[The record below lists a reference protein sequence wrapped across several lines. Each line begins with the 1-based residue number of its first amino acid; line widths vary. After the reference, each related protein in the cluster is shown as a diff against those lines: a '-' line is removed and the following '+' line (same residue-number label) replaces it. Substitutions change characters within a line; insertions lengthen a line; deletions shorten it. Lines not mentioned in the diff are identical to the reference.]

1 MKKYLN
7 IKTILLAISI
17 LIIVAGIVN
26 IFINDFNKSL
36 EYKAGTRIEVYIEKG
51 YEKQEIINIAKETF
65 GNTEILFYEV
75 EKLNQVAG
83 IKVAEYSK
91 EELES
96 YTDKIAKKYNIEK
109 EEIEYYEISIP
120 ETKIIT
126 IVKPYILPLLF
137 ITTLSLIYIIIKNY
151 KSNNV
156 VRISLK
162 ILGILVITLGL
173 YFSLVSLLKLQF
185 SIYTMPLALA
195 IYTVSMLVA
204 VNKKCE

>member
-7 IKTILLAISI
+7 IKTILLVISI

-36 EYKAGTRIEVYIEKG
+36 EYKAATRIEVYIEKG

-65 GNTEILFYEV
+65 QDEEILFYEV

-83 IKVAEYSK
+83 IKVGEYSK

-96 YTDKIAKKYNIEK
+96 YIDKIAEKYNIDKEK
-109 EEIEYYEISIP
+109 MEYYEISIP
-120 ETKIIT
+120 ETKTIT

-151 KSNNV
+151 RSNNV
-156 VRISLK
+156 VRISLR
-162 ILGILVITLGL
+162 ILGILVITLGI
-173 YFSLVSLLKLQF
+173 YFSLISLLKLQF

-195 IYTVSMLVA
+195 IYIVSMLIA
-204 VNKKCE
+204 INKKCE

>member
-7 IKTILLAISI
+7 IKTILLSI
-17 LIIVAGIVN
+17 CVFIIVAGIVN
-26 IFINDFNKSL
+26 IFLNDFNKSL

-51 YEKQEIINIAKETF
+51 YEKQEIIDIAKEAF
-65 GNTEILFYEV
+65 KDEPILFYEV

-91 EELES
+91 EEVDS
-96 YTDKIAKKYNIEK
+96 YIDKIAEKYNMDK
-109 EEIEYYEISIP
+109 ENIEYYEILIP
-120 ETKIIT
+120 ETKTIT

-137 ITTLSLIYIIIKNY
+137 ITTLSLIYIIVKNY

-156 VRISLK
+156 VRISLR

-173 YFSLVSLLKLQF
+173 YFALISLLKLQF

-195 IYTVSMLVA
+195 IYIVSMLIA
-204 VNKKCE
+204 INKKCE